1 MNEQYVGEMYM
12 LKMKQ
17 TSEKQFSAR
26 SSGPINSSGLP
37 DKSYKTKR
45 HQDLVAKTPVRFGE
59 FETFNFNI
67 GMTPDKLALFHCIY
81 RSSTKARR
89 DFAKS
94 LLTNNN
100 LAGLEDSYDI
110 NTAKIFD
117 VMLKS
122 IGLRCDRFE
131 TGSQVKELDDTEVR
145 EYQYNG
151 VTYVTTEWDFA
162 QFLKIMEYKE
172 KLIAEH
178 LFDDEDEML
187 NQLSV
192 IIAKQGYSTTLPLD
206 M

>member
-1 MNEQYVGEMYM
+1 
-12 LKMKQ
+12 
-17 TSEKQFSAR
+17 
-26 SSGPINSSGLP
+26 
-37 DKSYKTKR
+37 
-45 HQDLVAKTPVRFGE
+45 
-59 FETFNFNI
+59 
-67 GMTPDKLALFHCIY
+67 
-81 RSSTKARR
+81 
-89 DFAKS
+89 
-94 LLTNNN
+94 
-100 LAGLEDSYDI
+100 
-110 NTAKIFD
+110 
-117 VMLKS
+117 MLKS